1 MGTYL
6 WLFSV
11 LLLSPSLFLL
21 WCNLLL
27 LPFKSLVVF
36 VLCSISLSVY
46 YCLIIG
52 LISTVY
58 YLLYLKLLF
67 LLLYPTIFIIKGIF
81 LNLPCKEKEEK
92 KFLLVQELSRT

>member
-1 MGTYL
+1 MGG
-6 WLFSV
+6 
-11 LLLSPSLFLL
+11 
-21 WCNLLL
+21 
-27 LPFKSLVVF
+27 LVVF

-67 LLLYPTIFIIKGIF
+67 LLLYPTIFIIKEF
-81 LNLPCKEKEEK
+81 FSTSLAKKKKK
-92 KFLLVQELSRT
+92 KFLLVQELSRTFLLIINILFSLPFLIFTTTIFSYCKPL

>member
-1 MGTYL
+1 MLYL
-6 WLFSV
+6 T
-11 LLLSPSLFLL
+11 
-21 WCNLLL
+21 
-27 LPFKSLVVF
+27 
-36 VLCSISLSVY
+36 LSVY
-46 YCLIIG
+46 YCLIID

-92 KFLLVQELSRT
+92 KFLLVQELSRTFLLIINILFSLPF

>member
-1 MGTYL
+1 MLYL
-6 WLFSV
+6 T
-11 LLLSPSLFLL
+11 
-21 WCNLLL
+21 
-27 LPFKSLVVF
+27 
-36 VLCSISLSVY
+36 LSVY

-81 LNLPCKEKEEK
+81 LNLPCKEKEK
-92 KFLLVQELSRT
+92 KIPAGSGVVPYISILIINILFSLPF

>member
-1 MGTYL
+1 MG
-6 WLFSV
+6 
-11 LLLSPSLFLL
+11 
-21 WCNLLL
+21 
-27 LPFKSLVVF
+27 SLVVF

-81 LNLPCKEKEEK
+81 LDLPCKEKEEK
-92 KFLLVQELSRT
+92 KFLLVQELSRTFLLINNILFSPSLLIFTTTIFSYCKPL